1 MGRKWSFVGDRYW
14 PIAVVQ
20 QGSIRPN
27 AAPEI
32 YLYSRADSV
41 SPYLLQPILPKAGF
55 NVSATLSLSSRGNAM
70 AALPDDPTPALL
82 SRLNQNINAL
92 GSAIEE
98 IGIWIDQR
106 GSTETYHRINEHL
119 ETLSENSDAI
129 AELLVDL
136 IVRWVPESDA
146 DAEE

>member
-1 MGRKWSFVGDRYW
+1 
-14 PIAVVQ
+14 
-20 QGSIRPN
+20 
-27 AAPEI
+27 
-32 YLYSRADSV
+32 
-41 SPYLLQPILPKAGF
+41 
-55 NVSATLSLSSRGNAM
+55 M

-106 GSTETYHRINEHL
+106 GSTETYQRVSEHL
-119 ETLSENSDAI
+119 EVLSENSDAI

-136 IVRWVPESDA
+136 IARWKPEDHG
-146 DAEE
+146 DAED

>member
-1 MGRKWSFVGDRYW
+1 
-14 PIAVVQ
+14 
-20 QGSIRPN
+20 
-27 AAPEI
+27 
-32 YLYSRADSV
+32 
-41 SPYLLQPILPKAGF
+41 
-55 NVSATLSLSSRGNAM
+55 M

-106 GSTETYHRINEHL
+106 SSAETSQRINEHL
-119 ETLSENSDAI
+119 GTLPGNSYAI

-136 IVRWVPESDA
+136 IARWVPGGEA
-146 DAEE
+146 DSED

>member
-1 MGRKWSFVGDRYW
+1 
-14 PIAVVQ
+14 
-20 QGSIRPN
+20 
-27 AAPEI
+27 
-32 YLYSRADSV
+32 
-41 SPYLLQPILPKAGF
+41 
-55 NVSATLSLSSRGNAM
+55 M

-119 ETLSENSDAI
+119 
-129 AELLVDL
+129 
-136 IVRWVPESDA
+136 
-146 DAEE
+146 